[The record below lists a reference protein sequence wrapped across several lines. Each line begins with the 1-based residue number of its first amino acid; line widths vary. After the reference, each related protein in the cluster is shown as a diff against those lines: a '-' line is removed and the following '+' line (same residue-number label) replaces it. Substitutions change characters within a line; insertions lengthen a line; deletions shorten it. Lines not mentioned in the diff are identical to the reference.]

1 MAKRIVPEKN
11 NAKQT
16 TIFLGENM
24 VKKPVVLC
32 ILDGYG
38 INENHE
44 HNAIYEAKTPV
55 MDMLM
60 KEYPWV
66 KGDRLDEWPFLL
78 DWILQLG

>member
-1 MAKRIVPEKN
+1 
-11 NAKQT
+11 
-16 TIFLGENM
+16 M

-60 KEYPWV
+60 KDFQIPWRQSSR
-66 KGDRLDEWPFLL
+66 RLQEKL
-78 DWILQLG
+78 